1 MKIEGGYSYYTP
13 KKNEDLL
20 HELDDDGYDYGYRNN
35 GGYNYTKDGNSYK
48 PSRFSKYIDEYEYI
62 SEIKF
67 GMKINKDNTVSKI
80 EKESENNII
89 KNDHRKIFLI

>member
-20 HELDDDGYDYGYRNN
+20 HELDDGGYGYRYRNN
-35 GGYNYTKDGNSYK
+35 SGYKYTKDGNSY
-48 PSRFSKYIDEYEYI
+48 RQSKSSKSSDDYEYI

-67 GMKINKDNTVSKI
+67 KMKINKDNTVSKI

>member
-13 KKNEDLL
+13 KRNEVNL
-20 HELDDDGYDYGYRNN
+20 HELDDGGYRYRNN
-35 GGYNYTKDGNSYK
+35 GGYNNTKDGSSYK
-48 PSRFSKYIDEYEYI
+48 HSKNSKSIDDYEYI